1 MFLYRMAGNFRG
13 RKIGEKYDFHWEN
26 FHWLLTFA
34 APKAAI
40 LPNFTQKTFAN
51 THKTAKFTKVFSL
64 ESFLL
69 YGIMWPYTCT
79 HLLSCFPVTVSTG
92 APNEDS
98 PDGPQ
103 LEDKESSDIFQAD
116 TPAILRQNSR
126 ASVVRQS
133 TLQRHNSRNSSVRKT
148 SRPGDISTSQSNL
161 TEPIQS
167 PTHVSINLNLDIVA
181 PKCIYQQLFSWT
193 FRCNVIAIG
202 LFWFSRLYVSIRLYR
217 YMFIWSL
224 LIWSLLI
231 DLIIVDLIMI
241 KLCQSL
247 LIWLHVDQCCQTD
260 LCW

>member
-1 MFLYRMAGNFRG
+1 MIF
-13 RKIGEKYDFHWEN
+13 IE
-26 FHWLLTFA
+26 
-34 APKAAI
+34 
-40 LPNFTQKTFAN
+40 KTF
-51 THKTAKFTKVFSL
+51 TDCSLLLRQRPPYSQILHRKLSRIPTKPRSSRKFSHSKVFSL

-167 PTHVSINLNLDIVA
+167 PTHVSINLNLDIA
-181 PKCIYQQLFSWT
+181 ASKCIYQQLFSWT
-193 FRCNVIAIG
+193 FTCNVIAIE
-202 LFWFSRLYVSIRLYR
+202 LFWFSRLYVSIGLYR
-217 YMFIWSL
+217 YMLINVLIWSL

-231 DLIIVDLIMI
+231 MI
-241 KLCQSL
+241 KQCQSL
-247 LIWLHVDQCCQTD
+247 LIWLHVDQCCQTN

>member
-1 MFLYRMAGNFRG
+1 MAGNFRG
-13 RKIGEKYDFHWEN
+13 RKIGEKYDFRWEN

-40 LPNFTQKTFAN
+40 LPNFTQKIFAN

-64 ESFLL
+64 ESFPL
-69 YGIMWPYTCT
+69 YSIMWPYTCT

-167 PTHVSINLNLDIVA
+167 PTHVSINLNLDIA
-181 PKCIYQQLFSWT
+181 ASKCIYQQLFSWT
-193 FRCNVIAIG
+193 FTCNVIAIG
-202 LFWFSRLYVSIRLYR
+202 LFWFSMFRSDCTGICWSDQTVSI
-217 YMFIWSL
+217 F
-224 LIWSLLI
+224 I
-231 DLIIVDLIMI
+231 DLTACWSMLSN
-241 KLCQSL
+241 QSL
-247 LIWLHVDQCCQTD
+247 LIVWPKLNSQLAVCVGFNKNRDGISVS
-260 LCW
+260 